1 MSHFRKCG
9 DADDKDHNISFSDA
23 IKLDVLLQQRKLGT
37 PLLDYFNLKL
47 QSELR
52 KINEYESISN
62 VLINIGGRIGN
73 LMDITQ
79 EAIKPS
85 GPKGS
90 VITKEEKQKIFKAV
104 SEFEEKIAKE
114 FGKKFGVFVNSGS
127 SACLLALAA
136 LDLPKGSKIIT
147 PALTFSTTLAPIIQ
161 FFPI

>member
-1 MSHFRKCG
+1 MTKLRKPLSIEFVLSQVLTKLDEIEIKNSTGKTMSHFRKCG

-47 QSELR
+47 EYELR
-52 KINEYESISN
+52 KINEYENISN

-90 VITKEEKQKIFKAV
+90 VITKEEKQKIFKALI
-104 SEFEEKIAKE
+104 SIA
-114 FGKKFGVFVNSGS
+114 
-127 SACLLALAA
+127 
-136 LDLPKGSKIIT
+136 D
-147 PALTFSTTLAPIIQ
+147 
-161 FFPI
+161 

>member
-1 MSHFRKCG
+1 MTKLRKPLSIEFVLSQALAKLNENEVKNSTGKTISHFRKCG

-73 LMDITQ
+73 LMYITQ

-85 GPKGS
+85 RPKGS
-90 VITKEEKQKIFKAV
+90 SICKEEKQKIFKAV
-104 SEFEEKIAKE
+104 SEVEEKIAKL
-114 FGKKFGVFVNSGS
+114 KLSVK
-127 SACLLALAA
+127 
-136 LDLPKGSKIIT
+136 
-147 PALTFSTTLAPIIQ
+147 
-161 FFPI
+161 

>member
-1 MSHFRKCG
+1 MTKLRKPLSIEFVLSQALTKLDEIEIKNSTGKTMSHFRKCG

-90 VITKEEKQKIFKAV
+90 SISKEEKQKIFKAV
-104 SEFEEKIAKE
+104 SEVEEKIAK
-114 FGKKFGVFVNSGS
+114 
-127 SACLLALAA
+127 
-136 LDLPKGSKIIT
+136 
-147 PALTFSTTLAPIIQ
+147 LTLSVK
-161 FFPI
+161 

>member
-1 MSHFRKCG
+1 MTKLRKPLSIEFVLSQALTKLDEIEIKNSTGKTMSHFRKCG

-90 VITKEEKQKIFKAV
+90 SISNEEKQKIFKAV
-104 SEFEEKIAKE
+104 SEVEEKIAKL
-114 FGKKFGVFVNSGS
+114 KLSVK
-127 SACLLALAA
+127 
-136 LDLPKGSKIIT
+136 
-147 PALTFSTTLAPIIQ
+147 
-161 FFPI
+161 

>member
-90 VITKEEKQKIFKAV
+90 SISKEEKQKIFKAV
-104 SEFEEKIAKE
+104 SEVEEKIAKL
-114 FGKKFGVFVNSGS
+114 KLSVK
-127 SACLLALAA
+127 
-136 LDLPKGSKIIT
+136 
-147 PALTFSTTLAPIIQ
+147 
-161 FFPI
+161 